1 MKTPINLD
9 AELLNKL
16 SIIAEEDNLTVEAII
31 EVLIIDFLNLR
42 EE

>member
-1 MKTPINLD
+1 MKTPIDLD
-9 AELLNKL
+9 TELLNKL
-16 SIIAEEDNLTVEAII
+16 SIIAEEDNLPIEKII

>member
-1 MKTPINLD
+1 MKTQIDLD
-9 AELLNKL
+9 TELLNKL
-16 SIIAEEDNLTVEAII
+16 SIIAEEDNLQIEKII

>member
-9 AELLNKL
+9 SELLNKL
-16 SIIAEEDNLTVEAII
+16 STIAEEDNLPIEAII
-31 EVLIIDFLNLR
+31 EVLIIEFLNSR